1 MFELTVQTSFAA
13 AHQLRGYEGKCEN
26 LHGHNWKLDVV
37 LTAAETD
44 HLGMVVDFNDV
55 KATLD
60 AILEKLDHRF
70 LNDLDPFREVNPTT
84 ENVARLIFNQL
95 GPRLPSGV
103 TVKKVTAWESDR
115 CGASYYED

>member
-1 MFELTVQTSFAA
+1 MFELTVQPSFAA